1 MHQSNAEH
9 CSSSFAAVVD
19 PGAYGIAAHQP
30 GIVGASTGPIAI
42 LRDSS
47 AHLCCGQGASEFD
60 GPPQPPLRES
70 GRGQVSIVKRMLSQI
85 RTSHLRER
93 RHWR

>member
-1 MHQSNAEH
+1 MSPCPESGTRKQKMHQSNAEH

-47 AHLCCGQGASEFD
+47 AHLCCGQGGNRIRWAAATAAA
-60 GPPQPPLRES
+60 RI
-70 GRGQVSIVKRMLSQI
+70 GQGTGFHR
-85 RTSHLRER
+85 
-93 RHWR
+93 